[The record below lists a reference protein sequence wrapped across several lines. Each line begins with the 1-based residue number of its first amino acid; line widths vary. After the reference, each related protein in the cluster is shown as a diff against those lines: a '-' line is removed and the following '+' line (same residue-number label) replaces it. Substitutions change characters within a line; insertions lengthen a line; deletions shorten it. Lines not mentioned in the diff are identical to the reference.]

1 MLPATNDRVEKW
13 KKKYGS
19 ELLNHF
25 EEVRLGKIT
34 IQELAVKMKVTKECA
49 RKYFHRY
56 YSEADLIGTRFF
68 KQKTTLKQP
77 VKAVSTGNS
86 ENQTT
91 LGLHNEQLKSIVK
104 EVVAVEMNSLLASL
118 TTLKQ
123 QLETTI
129 LEALKNH
136 DNLLTTKSY
145 VRPSFLKEEAEEP
158 YEVVIPTG
166 VNIENYGD

>member
-19 ELLNHF
+19 ELLNYF

-77 VKAVSTGNS
+77 VKAVSTENP

-91 LGLHNEQLKSIVK
+91 LGLLISDVQIIKAELLELAKDFREHDK
-104 EVVAVEMNSLLASL
+104 EVFVYLDSF
-118 TTLKQ
+118 KK
-123 QLETTI
+123 QLET
-129 LEALKNH
+129 
-136 DNLLTTKSY
+136 LLVNTEPRSVGRSNFK
-145 VRPSFLKEEAEEP
+145 FEKE
-158 YEVVIPTG
+158 
-166 VNIENYGD
+166 DDF